1 MHVFISLLQAP
12 CMQNLSLKIRNQI
25 LPPITYAD
33 DLIKSMQLKTIND
46 VVLVKKLLQQRLKS
60 TIGLEVDLKKT
71 KHFN

>member
-1 MHVFISLLQAP
+1 
-12 CMQNLSLKIRNQI
+12 
-25 LPPITYAD
+25 
-33 DLIKSMQLKTIND
+33 MQLKTIND